1 MTIPFP
7 SPINVPN
14 IYNDGRAA
22 RARKALS
29 QGNPDIRQQVDANR
43 GAMKKLELLIPG
55 LRGYRSK
62 EDIRVSDSLLR
73 NQVADRLDN
82 VKDNLQQLR
91 KQVAANNDLTN
102 LTSVGALIAQ
112 VQTLSGEVRHAAQGY
127 AGWVAPIQ
135 INEDKLNK
143 LYDYDYSF
151 VSSVFQLADATA
163 PGKLTYDSTAPNSIQ
178 TALNGFVGSVADI
191 RQKWSQRMEAIEG
204 IALGQ

>member
-1 MTIPFP
+1 M
-7 SPINVPN
+7 
-14 IYNDGRAA
+14 Y
-22 RARKALS
+22 

-43 GAMKKLELLIPG
+43 GIAKKLELLIPG

-62 EDIRVSDSLLR
+62 EDIRVSDELQR
-73 NQVADRLDN
+73 NQVADKLDH

-91 KQVAANNDLTN
+91 KQVAAANDFTN
-102 LTSVGALIAQ
+102 LTNVGSLMAQ
-112 VQTLSGEVRHAAQGY
+112 VQTLSGEVRHAGQGY

-151 VSSVFQLADATA
+151 VSSVFQLDQATS
-163 PGKLTYDSTAPNSIQ
+163 PGTLTYDSSAPNSVQ
-178 TALNGFVGSVADI
+178 TALNGFIRSVADI
-191 RQKWSQRMEAIEG
+191 KQKWSQRMEAIEG

>member
-1 MTIPFP
+1 M
-7 SPINVPN
+7 
-14 IYNDGRAA
+14 A
-22 RARKALS
+22 

-43 GAMKKLELLIPG
+43 GIAKKLELLIPG

-62 EDIRVSDSLLR
+62 EDIRVSDELLR
-73 NQVADRLDN
+73 NQVADRLDH

-91 KQVAANNDLTN
+91 KQVALGNDFTN
-102 LTSVGALIAQ
+102 LTSVGSLIAQ

-151 VSSVFQLADATA
+151 VSAVFQLDDATA
-163 PGKLTYDSTAPNSIQ
+163 PGKLFYDSGTPNSIQ
-178 TALNGFVGSVADI
+178 ATLNGFTRSVADI
-191 RQKWSQRMEAIEG
+191 KQKWSQRMEAIEG

>member
-1 MTIPFP
+1 LA
-7 SPINVPN
+7 SE
-14 IYNDGRAA
+14 
-22 RARKALS
+22 
-29 QGNPDIRQQVDANR
+29 NPDIRQQVEENR

-55 LRGYRSK
+55 LHGYRSK
-62 EDIRVSDSLLR
+62 EDIRMSDELLR
-73 NQVADRLDN
+73 NQVADRLDR

-102 LTSVGALIAQ
+102 LTSVGSLIAQ

-143 LYDYDYSF
+143 LYEYDYSF
-151 VSSVFQLADATA
+151 VSSVFQFADATS
-163 PGKLTYDSTAPNSIQ
+163 PGKLTYDSTSPNTIQ
-178 TALNGFVGSVADI
+178 MALNEFVTSVADI